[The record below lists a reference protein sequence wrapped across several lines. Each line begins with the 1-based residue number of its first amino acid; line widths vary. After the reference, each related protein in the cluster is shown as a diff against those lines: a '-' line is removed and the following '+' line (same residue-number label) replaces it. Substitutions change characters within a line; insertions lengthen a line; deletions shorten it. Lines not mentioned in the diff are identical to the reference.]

1 MNSISFNPYN
11 NSEEDNI
18 IHIFIVEKNQG
29 KEHLAQGHN
38 IWWKG
43 VKHGQFHIK
52 VCFLN
57 FCSLLPPYSF
67 MASLVIAQEVY
78 FV

>member
-1 MNSISFNPYN
+1 MLTVCQASSDCFMNSISFNPYN

-38 IWWKG
+38 I
-43 VKHGQFHIK
+43 
-52 VCFLN
+52 
-57 FCSLLPPYSF
+57 
-67 MASLVIAQEVY
+67 
-78 FV
+78 